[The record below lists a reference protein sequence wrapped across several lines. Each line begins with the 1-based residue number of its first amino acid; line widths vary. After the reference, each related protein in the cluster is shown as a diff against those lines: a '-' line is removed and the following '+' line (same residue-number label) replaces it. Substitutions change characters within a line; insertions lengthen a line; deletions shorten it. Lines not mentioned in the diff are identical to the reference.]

1 MSLTEVTLDIY
12 THISTFSQSFTS
24 HQIILDQQIHHHLQQ
39 FTRPPVLQWVVP
51 IVSTLLPRFGGAEPG
66 RKSKENISK
75 PWKGLHKGQH
85 SATFQQNFW
94 EFIYIV
100 VLCSRGMNNQHQPC
114 TAYIMTGLPV
124 GCSKSWN
131 AIPAL
136 RICSRTASTV
146 DPTAPTARQ
155 CGHLSMGVS
164 PSFCTLLQLLLGL
177 ETQLGFPKCLS
188 FIRVSPCASTHLEFL
203 KFVTHQKKTT
213 CVTEMTLR
221 PSISVRISSAL
232 AWCPGLRSCT
242 EATAQVAARAII
254 SSKKHCTLEVYR
266 E

>member
-1 MSLTEVTLDIY
+1 MNN
-12 THISTFSQSFTS
+12 Q
-24 HQIILDQQIHHHLQQ
+24 
-39 FTRPPVLQWVVP
+39 
-51 IVSTLLPRFGGAEPG
+51 
-66 RKSKENISK
+66 
-75 PWKGLHKGQH
+75 
-85 SATFQQNFW
+85 
-94 EFIYIV
+94 
-100 VLCSRGMNNQHQPC
+100 NNQHQPC

-177 ETQLGFPKCLS
+177 EPQLGFPKCLS
-188 FIRVSPCASTHLEFL
+188 FIRVSPCVSTHLEFL